1 MYIFKNIT
9 KKMLKLYTIAFP
21 IDIVQII
28 MYIKH
33 VRSMLVKTAI
43 YRYIQTVIMYK
54 LYSANRYRNYTDIE
68 L

>member
-1 MYIFKNIT
+1 
-9 KKMLKLYTIAFP
+9 LYTIAFP

-28 MYIKH
+28 MYIKR

-68 L
+68 V